1 MEDRTKPPQ
10 PPHGPGHET
19 GDVNVGA
26 VGKFGVGLVIVT
38 LLSIGLLL
46 GVFKFFNTR
55 DGRQAEMV
63 DPVKL
68 FPSPQLLPNEPK
80 TLAEIRAGEEKIL
93 HGYGWVDQPKGV
105 VRIPVEQAMELLVK
119 RGLPVRQQGA
129 VQAQMVSKPTES
141 GLGAPQPKPHEE
153 EKK

>member
-1 MEDRTKPPQ
+1 MEDRTKHPE

-19 GDVNVGA
+19 TDVNIGA

-55 DGRQAEMV
+55 DDRQAQMV
-63 DPVKL
+63 DPVKI

-80 TLAEIRAGEEKIL
+80 NLAAMHADEDKIL
-93 HGYGWVDQPKGV
+93 HGYGWVDQQKGV
-105 VRIPVEQAMELLVK
+105 VRIPVEQAMDLLVK
-119 RGLPVRQQGA
+119 RGLPVRQASAAQASA
-129 VQAQMVSKPTES
+129 VSMPTES
-141 GLGAPQPKPHEE
+141 GLGAPQVKPHEE
-153 EKK
+153 DKK